1 MIRLV
6 KRKSPS
12 RPGFSENI
20 WLNLMTRETA
30 TGRKLNRKKKRVRRA
45 FRPCRKKTVKT
56 RPTEFRKER
65 KLAEGLGVMSFPYEI
80 IKTGLEVVVGRSD
93 FLDLHPALDNQGRKK
108 SKELVPVV
116 RLDKDGPPVR
126 AEMHFQ
132 DIILS
137 QELTGQP
144 PRVGASDRHHAGMRF
159 DEVADV

>member
-65 KLAEGLGVMSFPYEI
+65 KLAD
-80 IKTGLEVVVGRSD
+80 GRGRNALSGHSPLPRAD
-93 FLDLHPALDNQGRKK
+93 PPAPAGR
-108 SKELVPVV
+108 
-116 RLDKDGPPVR
+116 RNGPKPCGDAFR
-126 AEMHFQ
+126 
-132 DIILS
+132 
-137 QELTGQP
+137 
-144 PRVGASDRHHAGMRF
+144 
-159 DEVADV
+159 